1 VDFSLD
7 DTTIRIFLHLLGVTV
22 WVGGQ
27 IVLGALIPVIRRLGD
42 DAPRKAA
49 RQFNRVSWPF
59 FGLAVITG
67 IWNTAEVDFDATTT
81 GWKAALF
88 VKLILV
94 AVSGVTA
101 WMHTR
106 ARGAPARAA
115 FAAGTL
121 LASLGALLLGTGLVT

>member
-1 VDFSLD
+1 MD
-7 DTTIRIFLHLLGVTV
+7 DATIRIFGHLLGVTV

-27 IVLGALIPVIRRLGD
+27 IMLGALIPVIRRLGD

-49 RQFNRVSWPF
+49 RQFNRVAWPF

-67 IWNTAEVDFDATTT
+67 FWNTAEVDFDATTT
-81 GWKAALF
+81 GWKIALF

-106 ARGAPARAA
+106 VRGAPARAA
-115 FAAGTL
+115 FAAATL
-121 LASLGALLLGTGLVT
+121 LCSLGALFLGTGLVT